1 MIVPFPPGGG
11 ADTLA
16 RIVAPRLG
24 DELGQQVVVDNRSGA
39 AGNIATEIVVRALPD
54 GYTLMLTLNSVL
66 TMNPLL
72 YPQLP
77 FDIERDLQPIT
88 QLSAGQYI
96 LVLHPSVAATSI
108 KDFLE
113 LARSKPGAL
122 SYASAGVGSTTH
134 LAAELLKSKARIELV
149 HVPYKGAGPAVLAT
163 MSGETQVG
171 FASVTASIP
180 YVRAGRLKAV
190 AVTGLK
196 RSAVA
201 PELPTLDESGLSG
214 YNVSSWHALL
224 APARTPAAIVNALH
238 DAVQKVAAL
247 PAVTDTMTRE
257 GMVTT
262 ISRPA
267 ELSTLIRNETATW
280 REIIRTAKIRAE

>member
-24 DELGQQVVVDNRSGA
+24 GELGQQVVVDNRSGA

-88 QLSAGQYI
+88 QLSAGQYL

-134 LAAELLKSKARIELV
+134 LAAELLKSKARIE
-149 HVPYKGAGPAVLAT
+149 
-163 MSGETQVG
+163 
-171 FASVTASIP
+171 
-180 YVRAGRLKAV
+180 
-190 AVTGLK
+190 
-196 RSAVA
+196 
-201 PELPTLDESGLSG
+201 
-214 YNVSSWHALL
+214 
-224 APARTPAAIVNALH
+224 
-238 DAVQKVAAL
+238 
-247 PAVTDTMTRE
+247 
-257 GMVTT
+257 
-262 ISRPA
+262 
-267 ELSTLIRNETATW
+267 
-280 REIIRTAKIRAE
+280 